1 MSIARPVL
9 LTAARIEALALP
21 QLSRR
26 NPVTEVIGELDRIG
40 FDVGK
45 THVSVLGGI
54 VVLIVVI
61 GVITAARIGIRL
73 ACMSLARF
81 TQLDPTQ
88 RVLSEKLVSIAIWGI
103 AIMIGID
110 ILKIDLTALTV
121 FSGAFGLAIGFG
133 LQKTFGNLIAGII
146 LLTDRSIKPGDVIAV
161 GSGKDATVGQV
172 MRIGIRAVSV
182 TTRDKIEYLIP
193 NEYLMT
199 SIVENWSFS
208 SRDVRVKVP
217 VGVAYDT
224 DIVFAEKLMLEAAS
238 NCKRVLDSPKP
249 TVWLHEFGDSSI
261 DFTIMCWIND
271 PEDGVGNVRSDVLKT
286 VWRLFRDN
294 GVEIPFPQ
302 RDIRVKEWSKPEQT
316 AEEAKS

>member
-61 GVITAARIGIRL
+61 GVIAAARIGIRL

-81 TQLDPTQ
+81 TPFDPTQ

-302 RDIRVKEWSKPEQT
+302 RDIRVKEWSKPEQA